1 MSNVLI
7 YIIDALRADHL
18 SCYGYGRGT
27 SSAID
32 ALAAQPGAVRF
43 TRAFSPATWTKPVA
57 ASILSGCYPPA
68 HGVRGRNDLFIR
80 AVPRL
85 PELLQAAGYR
95 TAAVSTIGNVSSVL
109 GFGIGFDHFD
119 DLYKDPALAG
129 QREVSNTGAWKLYF
143 EQDTTVVLPLAEDVN
158 QRAMQWLAGQARS
171 ETGLSDGNGQA
182 RSETGL
188 SDGNGQA
195 RSETGLSDGNGQA
208 RSETGLSD
216 GNGQA
221 RSETGLSDGNGQ
233 ARSETGLSGAP
244 SSPPLPLTP
253 SPWFLFLWVLDPH
266 DPYYPPPGFDR
277 WRDPGYTGR
286 IDGSAESVRRVR
298 TPADVQRLLDLYD
311 GEIAYV
317 DQELGR
323 LLDFLRALG
332 QYDDTLI
339 VVAGDH
345 GEAFGEHGD
354 FVHGH
359 LAYDEIMHV
368 PLIVK
373 FPAGSAVA
381 GGASDALAQLT
392 DIAPTVLDALGLG
405 HLAADMQGVSLLPAL
420 SAPQPTSVQSSSHPA
435 AQSSS
440 HPAAQSSSHPITL
453 SPSHPA
459 AQSPS
464 LPAPSPQ
471 PPVPSPRSPAP
482 SPRAAPPIPSPRS
495 HAFSETQASS
505 ANHRLLA
512 VRTERWKYLRADAP
526 GDYSGASAALG
537 GASGRQRLAGYW
549 QQLANPEMVK
559 RLLRNPMFYLRRQMA
574 QRQMLF
580 DLAAD
585 PQERVN
591 VAGQHPAVVAEL
603 DAALEAWLAD
613 CRSYAE
619 LSDRQG
625 VAGLDEATLAQLHG
639 LGYV

>member
-1 MSNVLI
+1 MPNVLI

-18 SCYGYGRGT
+18 SCYGYGRAT
-27 SSAID
+27 SPAID
-32 ALAAQPGAVRF
+32 ALAADPAAVRF
-43 TRAFSPATWTKPVA
+43 TRAYTPATWTKPVA

-68 HGVRGRNDLFIR
+68 HGVRSRSDLFIR

-85 PELLQAAGYR
+85 AEILQGAGYR

-109 GFGIGFDHFD
+109 GFGIGFDHFV
-119 DLYKDPALAG
+119 DLYKDPALVKE
-129 QREVSNTGAWKLYF
+129 REVSNTGAWKLYF

-158 QRAMQWLAGQARS
+158 QRAMQWLADGARS
-171 ETGLSDGNGQA
+171 EIGNHPGGTGPSVGGHGGCAQTGPSAQDQSTNLPIHQSTNLPIA
-182 RSETGL
+182 R
-188 SDGNGQA
+188 
-195 RSETGLSDGNGQA
+195 
-208 RSETGLSD
+208 
-216 GNGQA
+216 
-221 RSETGLSDGNGQ
+221 
-233 ARSETGLSGAP
+233 
-244 SSPPLPLTP
+244 
-253 SPWFLFLWVLDPH
+253 PWFLFLWALDPH

-277 WRDPGYTGR
+277 WRDPGYAGR

-323 LLDFLRALG
+323 LLDFLRASG

-359 LAYDEIMHV
+359 LAYEEVMHV

-373 FPAGSAVA
+373 FPASMGVQ
-381 GGASDALAQLT
+381 GGAVDALAQLT

-405 HLAADMQGVSLLPAL
+405 HLAGDMQGVSLLPA
-420 SAPQPTSVQSSSHPA
+420 
-435 AQSSS
+435 
-440 HPAAQSSSHPITL
+440 
-453 SPSHPA
+453 
-459 AQSPS
+459 
-464 LPAPSPQ
+464 
-471 PPVPSPRSPAP
+471 VPSEGRSQTTDHRSPFTDHR
-482 SPRAAPPIPSPRS
+482 SPPRRY
-495 HAFSETQASS
+495 AFSETQASP
-505 ANHRLLA
+505 ANNRLLA
-512 VRTERWKYLRADAP
+512 VRSERWKYLRVDPP
-526 GDYSGASAALG
+526 GDYAANGAAPQP
-537 GASGRQRLAGYW
+537 ASPQQRLAGYW

-580 DLAAD
+580 DLEAD
-585 PQERVN
+585 PQERHN

-603 DAALEAWLAD
+603 DAALEAWLAE

-639 LGYV
+639 LGYL

>member
-1 MSNVLI
+1 MPNVLI

-18 SCYGYGRGT
+18 SCYGYTRPT
-27 SSAID
+27 SPRLD
-32 ALAAQPGAVRF
+32 ALAAQPGAARF
-43 TRAFSPATWTKPVA
+43 TRAYSPATWTKPVA

-68 HGVRGRNDLFIR
+68 HGVRSRSDLFIR

-85 PELLQAAGYR
+85 AELLQEAGYR

-109 GFGIGFDHFD
+109 GFGIGFDHFV
-119 DLYKDPALAG
+119 DLYKDPALAS

-158 QRAMQWLAGQARS
+158 QRAMQWLA
-171 ETGLSDGNGQA
+171 
-182 RSETGL
+182 
-188 SDGNGQA
+188 
-195 RSETGLSDGNGQA
+195 
-208 RSETGLSD
+208 
-216 GNGQA
+216 
-221 RSETGLSDGNGQ
+221 
-233 ARSETGLSGAP
+233 AP
-244 SSPPLPLTP
+244 SPHLPLSSSANP
-253 SPWFLFLWVLDPH
+253 PPWFLFLWALDPH

-298 TPADVQRLLDLYD
+298 TPADVQRLVDLYD
-311 GEIAYV
+311 GEISYV
-317 DQELGR
+317 DQQFGQ
-323 LLDFLRALG
+323 LLDHLAATG

-359 LAYDEIMHV
+359 LAYEEVMHV
-368 PLIVK
+368 PLLIK
-373 FPAGSAVA
+373 FPAGMGVT
-381 GGASDALAQLT
+381 GGAVDALAQLT

-405 HLAADMQGVSLLPAL
+405 HLAAEMQGVSLLPAACGD
-420 SAPQPTSVQSSSHPA
+420 APGQ
-435 AQSSS
+435 
-440 HPAAQSSSHPITL
+440 L
-453 SPSHPA
+453 
-459 AQSPS
+459 
-464 LPAPSPQ
+464 
-471 PPVPSPRSPAP
+471 R
-482 SPRAAPPIPSPRS
+482 R
-495 HAFSETQASS
+495 HAFSETQAST
-505 ANHRLLA
+505 ANNRLLA
-512 VRTERWKYLRADAP
+512 VRSERWKYLRIDPP
-526 GDYSGASAALG
+526 GDYSGHDAAPG
-537 GASGRQRLAGYW
+537 PAGGRQRLAGYW

-591 VAGQHPAVVAEL
+591 VASQHPAVVAEL
-603 DAALEAWLAD
+603 DAALEAWLAQ
-613 CRSYAE
+613 CRVYAE

-639 LGYV
+639 LGYL

>member
-1 MSNVLI
+1 MTNVLI
-7 YIIDALRADHL
+7 YIVDALRADHL
-18 SCYGYGRGT
+18 SCYGYGRAT
-27 SSAID
+27 SPCID
-32 ALAAQPGAVRF
+32 ALAVEPGAARF
-43 TRAFSPATWTKPVA
+43 TRAYSPATWTKPVA

-68 HGVRGRNDLFIR
+68 HGVRSRSDLFIR
-80 AVPRL
+80 SVPRL
-85 PELLQAAGYR
+85 PELLQTAGYR

-109 GFGIGFDHFD
+109 GFGIGFDHFV
-119 DLYKDPALAG
+119 DLYKDPALV
-129 QREVSNTGAWKLYF
+129 QEREVSNTGAWKLYF
-143 EQDTTVVLPLAEDVN
+143 EEDTTVVLPLAEDVN
-158 QRAMQWLAGQARS
+158 QRAIRWLA
-171 ETGLSDGNGQA
+171 D
-182 RSETGL
+182 
-188 SDGNGQA
+188 
-195 RSETGLSDGNGQA
+195 
-208 RSETGLSD
+208 
-216 GNGQA
+216 
-221 RSETGLSDGNGQ
+221 
-233 ARSETGLSGAP
+233 
-244 SSPPLPLTP
+244 LPT
-253 SPWFLFLWVLDPH
+253 SHPWFLFLWALDPH

-323 LLDFLRALG
+323 LLDFLRASG

-359 LAYDEIMHV
+359 LAYEEVMHV

-373 FPAGSAVA
+373 FPAGMAVA
-381 GGASDALAQLT
+381 GGAVDALAQLT

-420 SAPQPTSVQSSSHPA
+420 PASQPIPKQ
-435 AQSSS
+435 
-440 HPAAQSSSHPITL
+440 

-459 AQSPS
+459 ALSS
-464 LPAPSPQ
+464 GL
-471 PPVPSPRSPAP
+471 PVPSPQSPAP
-482 SPRAAPPIPSPRS
+482 VPPRS

-505 ANHRLLA
+505 ANNRLLA
-512 VRTERWKYLRADAP
+512 VRTARWKFLRIDPP
-526 GDYSGASAALG
+526 GDYSGA
-537 GASGRQRLAGYW
+537 GATPGPAGGRQRLAGYW

-559 RLLRNPMFYLRRQMA
+559 RLVRNPMFYLRRQMA

-591 VAGQHPAVVAEL
+591 VAGQHPAVVAQL

-625 VAGLDEATLAQLHG
+625 IAGLDEATLAQLHG

>member
-1 MSNVLI
+1 MPNVLI

-18 SCYGYGRGT
+18 SCYGYERPT
-27 SSAID
+27 SPRLD

-43 TRAFSPATWTKPVA
+43 TRAYSPATWTKPVA

-68 HGVRGRNDLFIR
+68 HGVRSRSDLFIR

-85 PELLQAAGYR
+85 AELLQEAGYR

-109 GFGIGFDHFD
+109 GFGIGFDHFV
-119 DLYKDPALAG
+119 DLYKDPTLAS

-158 QRAMQWLAGQARS
+158 QRAIQWLTAPAPQ
-171 ETGLSDGNGQA
+171 L
-182 RSETGL
+182 
-188 SDGNGQA
+188 
-195 RSETGLSDGNGQA
+195 
-208 RSETGLSD
+208 
-216 GNGQA
+216 
-221 RSETGLSDGNGQ
+221 
-233 ARSETGLSGAP
+233 P
-244 SSPPLPLTP
+244 SSPSPYPPIPP
-253 SPWFLFLWVLDPH
+253 SPPPWFLFLWALDPH

-298 TPADVQRLLDLYD
+298 TPADVQRLVDLYD
-311 GEIAYV
+311 GEISYV
-317 DQELGR
+317 DQQFGQ
-323 LLDFLRALG
+323 LLDHLAATG

-359 LAYDEIMHV
+359 LAYEEVMHV
-368 PLIVK
+368 PLLVK
-373 FPAGSAVA
+373 FPAGMAVA
-381 GGASDALAQLT
+381 GGAVDALAQLT

-405 HLAADMQGVSLLPAL
+405 HLAAEMQGVSLLPA
-420 SAPQPTSVQSSSHPA
+420 ARGDAAGHGQP
-435 AQSSS
+435 
-440 HPAAQSSSHPITL
+440 
-453 SPSHPA
+453 
-459 AQSPS
+459 
-464 LPAPSPQ
+464 
-471 PPVPSPRSPAP
+471 R
-482 SPRAAPPIPSPRS
+482 RY
-495 HAFSETQASS
+495 AFAETQAST

-512 VRTERWKYLRADAP
+512 VRSERWKYLRIDPP
-526 GDYSGASAALG
+526 GDYSGHAAAPG
-537 GASGRQRLAGYW
+537 PAGGRQRLAGYW

-591 VAGQHPAVVAEL
+591 VIGQHPAAAAEL

-625 VAGLDEATLAQLHG
+625 IAGLDEATLAQLHG
-639 LGYV
+639 LGYL